1 MLKRKKREYA
11 RLPKIPARRSR
22 PPAPPS
28 SRGARSR
35 SNLLSR
41 MVMGV
46 RKKSISKAVA
56 FAAIA
61 IAAAS
66 STASFAKVIHRHPT
80 ASRRAAA
87 QEEAPAV
94 ALSAI
99 HVLGDRPA
107 PFALDAKAA
116 MMIDADTGAVLY
128 AYNEHQKMQPASL
141 AKIMTFYLT
150 LDALKA
156 GKIAPA
162 TEVTISEKAW
172 RLSMDDTVSRMF
184 LSVGQKVGVNDLVY
198 GLMVSSGND
207 AAVALA
213 EYLGG
218 STDAFTQMMND
229 KAKEIGL
236 TETHFDNPD
245 GLPAPGEFTTA
256 ADMVAL
262 ARSLVA
268 HHPESLKYTSA
279 KEFAFDKIKQPNFN
293 TLLFYDKRVNGIKT
307 GHVEEAGF
315 HLVASA
321 SSNGMNILSAVMGAP
336 SSERRRTETEKLI
349 EWAFRT
355 FVSYRPD
362 LKKAIPAAI
371 AVRDGVAE
379 TVAIGPGGDAVF
391 TLGRG
396 EESKVTVQFEPAA
409 RYLEAPVHPAD
420 PVGNLTVLLGGKPQ
434 ATIPI
439 VTKAGVTRAG
449 FFGRLRQK
457 LRRIL

>member
-1 MLKRKKREYA
+1 M
-11 RLPKIPARRSR
+11 
-22 PPAPPS
+22 
-28 SRGARSR
+28 
-35 SNLLSR
+35 
-41 MVMGV
+41 
-46 RKKSISKAVA
+46 RKKSISKAIA

-66 STASFAKVIHRHPT
+66 STPSFARVIHRHPT
-80 ASRRAAA
+80 ASKHA
-87 QEEAPAV
+87 EEQAPAV
-94 ALSAI
+94 PLTAI

-116 MMIDADTGAVLY
+116 MMIDGDTGAVLY
-128 AYNEHQKMQPASL
+128 AFNEHQKMQPASL

-156 GKIAPA
+156 GKIIPA
-162 TEVTISEKAW
+162 TDVTISEKAW

-184 LSVGQKVGVNDLVY
+184 LGVGQKVAVNDLLY

-229 KAKEIGL
+229 KAREIGL
-236 TETHFDNPD
+236 IETHFENPD

-262 ARSLVA
+262 AHSLVR
-268 HHPESLKYTSA
+268 HHPEALKYTSD

-307 GHVEEAGF
+307 GHVNEAGY

-321 SSNGMNILSAVMGAP
+321 SSNGMNLLSAVMGAP
-336 SSERRRTETEKLI
+336 SAARRRTETEKLI
-349 EWAFRT
+349 DWAFRA

-362 LKKAIPAAI
+362 LSKAIPAAI
-371 AVRDGVAE
+371 PVRDGVAE
-379 TVAIGPGGDAVF
+379 AVAIGPQGAAVF

-409 RYLEAPVHPAD
+409 RYLEAPVQPGVA
-420 PVGNLTVLLGGKPQ
+420 VGDLAVLLNGKPQ
-434 ATIPI
+434 AGIPI
-439 VTKAGVTRAG
+439 VTKAGVARAG
-449 FFGRLRQK
+449 LFGRLGQK

>member
-1 MLKRKKREYA
+1 M
-11 RLPKIPARRSR
+11 
-22 PPAPPS
+22 
-28 SRGARSR
+28 GT
-35 SNLLSR
+35 
-41 MVMGV
+41 GV
-46 RKKSISKAVA
+46 RKKSISKAIA

-61 IAAAS
+61 VLAAS
-66 STASFAKVIHRHPT
+66 PSFARVIHRNPVASKHAT
-80 ASRRAAA
+80 AT
-87 QEEAPAV
+87 EEAPAV
-94 ALSAI
+94 PLSAI
-99 HVLGDRPA
+99 RVLGDRPA

-156 GKIAPA
+156 GKIVPV
-162 TEVTISEKAW
+162 TDVTISEKAW

-184 LSVGQKVGVNDLVY
+184 LSVGQKVAVNDLLY

-213 EYLGG
+213 EQLGG
-218 STDAFTQMMND
+218 STEAFTQLMND

-236 TETHFDNPD
+236 KETHFDNPD
-245 GLPAPGEFTTA
+245 GLPEEGEFTTA
-256 ADMVAL
+256 ADMATL
-262 ARSLVA
+262 ARSLLQ
-268 HHPESLKYTSA
+268 HHPEALQYTSA

-307 GHVEEAGF
+307 GHVDEAGY

-321 SSNGMNILSAVMGAP
+321 ASNGMNLLSAVMGAP

-362 LKKAIPAAI
+362 LKKAMPAAI
-371 AVRDGVAE
+371 PVHDGVAE
-379 TVAIGPGGDAVF
+379 TVAIGPDGAAVF

-396 EESKVTVQFEPAA
+396 EESKVTVQYTPAA
-409 RYLEAPVHPAD
+409 RYLEAPVRAGD
-420 PVGNLTVLLGGKPQ
+420 PVGDLAVLLNGKPQ

-449 FFGRLRQK
+449 FFERLRQK
-457 LRRIL
+457 IGRII

>member
-1 MLKRKKREYA
+1 MRE
-11 RLPKIPARRSR
+11 
-22 PPAPPS
+22 
-28 SRGARSR
+28 
-35 SNLLSR
+35 
-41 MVMGV
+41 
-46 RKKSISKAVA
+46 KSISKAVA
-56 FAAIA
+56 FAVIA

-66 STASFAKVIHRHPT
+66 STPSFARVIHRHPT
-80 ASRRAAA
+80 ASKHA
-87 QEEAPAV
+87 EEPTPAV
-94 ALSAI
+94 PLTAI

-128 AYNEHQKMQPASL
+128 AFNEHQKMQPASL

-156 GKIAPA
+156 GKIVPA
-162 TEVTISEKAW
+162 TDVTISEKAW

-184 LSVGQKVGVNDLVY
+184 LSVGQKVAVNDLLY

-229 KAKEIGL
+229 KAREIGL
-236 TETHFDNPD
+236 TETHFENPD
-245 GLPAPGEFTTA
+245 GLPAQGEFTTA

-262 ARSLVA
+262 AHSLVR
-268 HHPESLKYTSA
+268 HHPEALTYTSD

-307 GHVEEAGF
+307 GHVNEAGY

-321 SSNGMNILSAVMGAP
+321 SSNGMNLLSAVMGAP

-349 EWAFRT
+349 DWAFRT

-362 LKKAIPAAI
+362 LSKASPRRCRRATASP
-371 AVRDGVAE
+371 RL
-379 TVAIGPGGDAVF
+379 F
-391 TLGRG
+391 RSGR
-396 EESKVTVQFEPAA
+396 
-409 RYLEAPVHPAD
+409 EAPQCSRSGAAKRARSRSNSSPLQGTWKRRFSPAW
-420 PVGNLTVLLGGKPQ
+420 
-434 ATIPI
+434 
-439 VTKAGVTRAG
+439 
-449 FFGRLRQK
+449 RLAISRFCSTASRK
-457 LRRIL
+457 RRFPS

>member
-1 MLKRKKREYA
+1 
-11 RLPKIPARRSR
+11 
-22 PPAPPS
+22 
-28 SRGARSR
+28 
-35 SNLLSR
+35 
-41 MVMGV
+41 MVTGV
-46 RKKSISKAVA
+46 RKKSSSKTIA
-56 FAAIA
+56 FAALA
-61 IAAAS
+61 ILVAS
-66 STASFAKVIHRHPT
+66 STPSLARVIHRHPT
-80 ASRRAAA
+80 ESRRTAA

-94 ALSAI
+94 PLSAI

-116 MMIDADTGAVLY
+116 IMIDGDTGAVLY
-128 AYNEHQKMQPASL
+128 AFNEHQKMQPASL

-162 TEVTISEKAW
+162 TDVTVSEKAW

-184 LSVGQKVGVNDLVY
+184 LGVGQKVAVNDLLY

-229 KAKEIGL
+229 KAREIGL
-236 TETHFDNPD
+236 TETHFENPD
-245 GLPAPGEFTTA
+245 GLPVEGEFTTA

-262 ARSLVA
+262 ARSLVQ
-268 HHPESLKYTSA
+268 HHPEALKYTSD
-279 KEFAFDKIKQPNFN
+279 KEFVFDKIKQPNFN
-293 TLLFYDKRVNGIKT
+293 TLLFYDQRVNGIKT
-307 GHVEEAGF
+307 GHVEEAGY

-321 SSNGMNILSAVMGAP
+321 SSNGMNLLSAVMGAP

-362 LKKAIPAAI
+362 LKKAMPAAI
-371 AVRDGVAE
+371 PVRDGVAE
-379 TVAIGPGGDAVF
+379 TVAIGPQGPAVF

-396 EESKVTVQFEPAA
+396 EETRVTVQFEPAV
-409 RYLEAPVHPAD
+409 RYLEAPVQPGD
-420 PVGNLTVLLGGKPQ
+420 SVGNLTVLLGGKPQ
-434 ATIPI
+434 ATIAI

-449 FFGRLRQK
+449 FFGRLSQK
-457 LRRIL
+457 IRRML